1 MPAARAKKKPW
12 NNTVVA
18 ILHLTNLCIGLA
30 ICFFVAE
37 YQRSQLSALNVSNE
51 EIEGKGL
58 IVLVKSSET
67 PEVSVVQEALERY
80 RAFLKQWRAHSA
92 DQETGDY

>member
-1 MPAARAKKKPW
+1 MGRFNGA
-12 NNTVVA
+12 
-18 ILHLTNLCIGLA
+18 
-30 ICFFVAE
+30 
-37 YQRSQLSALNVSNE
+37 YE